1 MAISHAFLCVIVDI
15 EALKLYNENNQSIP
29 TLDEILKLRQPPTWN
44 PTDDR
49 QLTNNKAFVFM
60 VDFIYGSLIGKRQ
73 WKRNKLIMPV
83 SKQLTISDEAFV
95 LLVLEN
101 NWAILNNDDFAE
113 PKYTSRKKTSNKRND
128 GWSNDGIIRYN
139 ELQEAIK
146 INRKTLFA
154 FNVEEGVMN
163 FLYEMEK
170 GVDARI
176 KRDNGQYDVLDIY
189 KSRAKKRMKLQEQRA
204 EPMFC
209 LDDSDVENFES
220 V

>member
-1 MAISHAFLCVIVDI
+1 MFPT
-15 EALKLYNENNQSIP
+15 EALKIYNENNQSIP
-29 TLDEILKLRQPPTWN
+29 TLDEILELRQPPTWN
-44 PTDDR
+44 PTDNR
-49 QLTNNKAFVFM
+49 QLANNKAFVFM
-60 VDFIYGSLIGKRQ
+60 VDFIFGSVIGKRQ

-83 SKQLTISDEAFV
+83 SKQLTVSDEAFV

-101 NWAILNNDDFAE
+101 NWEILNNDDFAE
-113 PKYTSRKKTSNKRND
+113 PRYTSRKKTSNKRND
-128 GWSNDGIIRYN
+128 GWSNDGILRYN
-139 ELQEAIK
+139 ELQEQIK
-146 INRKTLFA
+146 LNRKTVFA
-154 FNVEEGVMN
+154 FTVEEGVMN

-189 KSRAKKRMKLQEQRA
+189 KSRAKKRVKLQEQRA

-209 LDDSDVENFES
+209 LEDSDVENFEA